1 MTNEEAL
8 QDWFKNNYP
17 NDSFDDHKFYLIY
30 RGWQAAIAYMQEQ
43 NKSAENSEPVA
54 YLKFYSHEYGLD
66 RWEGFEEVSKN
77 TDGAFPVY
85 TTPQISQE
93 QSEPVVLEA
102 IYEIIINWDDGGGK
116 RSRRELARRIVSYCT
131 TPQRQQPLKRLDNY
145 DLSEI
150 LDEYW
155 YEPLKI
161 ALTVMDKMERI
172 NK

>member
-1 MTNEEAL
+1 MSEQSKMTNEEAFEK
-8 QDWFKNNYP
+8 WFENTVL
-17 NDSFDDHKFYLIY
+17 NDNIHDVAQWA
-30 RGWQAAIAYMQEQ
+30 WQAAIAYMQEQ

-93 QSEPVVLEA
+93 QSEPVGRVEH
-102 IYEIIINWDDGGGK
+102 
-116 RSRRELARRIVSYCT
+116 REDTTQYGILYTHLPRGTELFT

-161 ALTVMDKMERI
+161 ALTVMDEMERI